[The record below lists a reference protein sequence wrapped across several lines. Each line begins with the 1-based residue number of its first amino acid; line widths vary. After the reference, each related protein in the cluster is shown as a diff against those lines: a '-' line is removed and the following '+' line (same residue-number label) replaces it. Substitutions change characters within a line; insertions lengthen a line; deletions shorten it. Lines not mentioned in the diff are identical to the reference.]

1 MQYHPTNA
9 RRREAPTN
17 AIRIQQ
23 SRSDYPSRCTSREP
37 LTCVHP
43 GTPPAIHA
51 HRPRSRCVY
60 LCVNRTG
67 MLSCIAAVSDHL
79 DARAREAGW
88 MELGGCRAGEVVT
101 RFSSFSAASPRWR
114 ISNRQSPARLENAA
128 THTKQ
133 TSEANSNR
141 HFSEGVEPD
150 VTLSL
155 AHFPPANGEE
165 RSFHTLPSLG
175 MTTKKQ
181 MAGGQSANRFCSAS
195 PHLHF
200 PTAHSRSVLPAGS
213 APHPLQRGRA
223 VLCQLRTRTHSFRA
237 FLIASAFIRKSL
249 ISYKTN
255 ARGRF

>member
-1 MQYHPTNA
+1 MDHAEHRTRTALA
-9 RRREAPTN
+9 RSPYPAP
-17 AIRIQQ
+17 
-23 SRSDYPSRCTSREP
+23 
-37 LTCVHP
+37 L
-43 GTPPAIHA
+43 
-51 HRPRSRCVY
+51 
-60 LCVNRTG
+60 L
-67 MLSCIAAVSDHL
+67 
-79 DARAREAGW
+79 
-88 MELGGCRAGEVVT
+88 
-101 RFSSFSAASPRWR
+101 R
-114 ISNRQSPARLENAA
+114 ISNRHNQQLRGAVTSTKQTAVYTSSRHKIESEQFHFPRNLPPAPPISNRQFLVRLENAA

-141 HFSEGVEPD
+141 HFSDGVEPD

-155 AHFPPANGEE
+155 AHFPPAKGEE
-165 RSFHTLPSLG
+165 RSFHTLPSFG

-200 PTAHSRSVLPAGS
+200 PTAPSRSVLPADS

-223 VLCQLRTRTHSFRA
+223 ILCQLRTRTHSFRA